1 MRILVLGAGGTGG
14 YFGGRLAQSGADVT
28 FLVRPAR
35 AAELD
40 ANGLRLRSPLGDA
53 DLRVAHVTADALPQL
68 AKARPFDMVLLSCKA
83 YDLDSSM
90 DAIAPAMG
98 EDTWVLPILNGLRHY
113 APLDERFGARRVV
126 GGLCFISAMKGA
138 DGEVRH
144 LGQPASI
151 TFGERVDEGEPHAD
165 SARTAAFA
173 ALCARAN
180 VDHVRSLR
188 IAREQWTKFTFLATL
203 AAGTC
208 LMRAPVG
215 RIVAAQGGDAFM
227 RALYAECLAVAQAE
241 GEPIEEAAQQTA
253 LATLTA
259 PGSPLKASMLRDLEA
274 GQKVEAMQI
283 VGDMFLRA
291 RNAGMEAPLLATA
304 WVHLQAYETGRAT
317 A

>member
-35 AAELD
+35 AAQLD
-40 ANGLRLRSPLGDA
+40 AKGLQIRSPLGDA
-53 DLRVAHVTADALPQL
+53 DLRVAHVTAEALPAL

-83 YDLDSSM
+83 YDLESSIE
-90 DAIAPAMG
+90 AIAPAAG
-98 EDTWVLPILNGLRHY
+98 EGTWVLPILNGLRHY
-113 APLDERFGARRVV
+113 TPLDERFGARRVV

-151 TFGERVDEGEPHAD
+151 TFGERQPDAD
-165 SARTAAFA
+165 SKRTADFA

-180 VDHVRSLR
+180 IDHVRSMD
-188 IAREQWTKFTFLATL
+188 IASDQWTKFTFLTTL

-227 RALYAECLAVAQAE
+227 RALYDECRAVARAE
-241 GEPIEEAAQQTA
+241 GQPIDETAQNTA

-274 GQKVEAMQI
+274 GQAVEAMQI
-283 VGDMFLRA
+283 VGDMYLRA
-291 RNAGMEAPLLATA
+291 RAAGMEAPMLASA
-304 WVHLQAYETGRAT
+304 WVHLQAYEAGRA